1 MIRIAQPLLGEEEER
16 AVLAVLRSGQLA
28 QGPVVRRFEEEFA
41 RYIGVRE
48 AVAVSSGTAALQVAL
63 LAHGIGPGDEV
74 ITTPFTFAATA
85 NAVLATG
92 ARPVFADVSAEDFN
106 LDPAR
111 AAERIGE
118 RTRALLPVHL
128 YGQPADMDALAA
140 LARQHGL
147 ALIEDA
153 AQAAGAAF
161 AGRRAGSFGTGCFSF
176 YATKNMT
183 TGEGGMITT
192 DDPDLAGRAR
202 LLRSH
207 GERRR
212 YVSESLGYN
221 LRLTETAAAL
231 GLAQLEKLD
240 GFNERRCANARYL
253 TERLSGVEPRL
264 PHSEGR
270 PSPSEAGPPSAK
282 GRPGRQA
289 EAWPSGVLGVVTPR
303 ELPGRRHVYHQY
315 TIRVR
320 RGRDALLR
328 YLRERDIEATVFYP
342 LPVHKQPLYRGLGY
356 RDRLPVVERLSREV
370 LSLPVHPGLTKED
383 LDTIVSAV
391 HDGLGGLEG

>member
-1 MIRIAQPLLGEEEER
+1 MIRIAQPLLGEEEEQ

-28 QGPVVRRFEEEFA
+28 QGPVVRRFEEAFA

-74 ITTPFTFAATA
+74 VTTPFTFAATA

-92 ARPVFADVSAEDFN
+92 ARPVFADVSEEDFN

-111 AAERIGE
+111 AEERIGE

-128 YGQPADMDALAA
+128 YGQPADMGAFSA
-140 LARQHGL
+140 LARSRGL

-153 AQAAGAAF
+153 AQAVGASF
-161 AGRRAGSFGTGCFSF
+161 AGRRVGSFGTGCFSF

-183 TGEGGMITT
+183 TGVGGMITT
-192 DDPDLAGRAR
+192 DDPELAERAR

-212 YVSESLGYN
+212 YVSETLGYN
-221 LRLTETAAAL
+221 LRMTEVAAAL
-231 GLAQLEKLD
+231 GMAQLQKLD
-240 GFNERRCANARYL
+240 RFNERRRANARYL
-253 TERLSGVEPRL
+253 TERLSGV
-264 PHSEGR
+264 
-270 PSPSEAGPPSAK
+270 
-282 GRPGRQA
+282 
-289 EAWPSGVLGVVTPR
+289 VTPC
-303 ELPGRRHVYHQY
+303 ELPGRYHVYHQY
-315 TIRVR
+315 TVRVP

-328 YLRERDIEATVFYP
+328 RLNERGIEAAVFYP
-342 LPVHKQPLYRGLGY
+342 LPVHRQPLYRSLGY
-356 RDRLPVVERLSREV
+356 RDRLPVAERLSREV
-370 LSLPVHPGLTKED
+370 LSLPVHAGLSQDD
-383 LDTIVSAV
+383 LDAVVSAV
-391 HDGLGGLEG
+391 SQSVA